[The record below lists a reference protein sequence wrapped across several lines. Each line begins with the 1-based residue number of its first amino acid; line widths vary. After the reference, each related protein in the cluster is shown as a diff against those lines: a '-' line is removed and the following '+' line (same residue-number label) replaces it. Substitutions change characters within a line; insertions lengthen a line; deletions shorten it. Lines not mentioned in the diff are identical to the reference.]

1 METWFR
7 WIVACC
13 SLAVLMVPFVGRAQQ
28 APSQT
33 ADPAAP
39 VDSVLAAG
47 QRALAAG
54 DTAQALM
61 LSHAFDA
68 QSEAG
73 PVDLRLADAYLQ
85 GLLRAGVDR
94 HEDEAAQA
102 YTSILRQAGPGL
114 DADPEL
120 IVRRHV
126 AQLAPILP
134 DATKEQVLQ
143 GASVEEAA
151 FAPTA
156 GTTLVQWWRRQDPL
170 PATARNE
177 RLIEHLQRVSHAHTH
192 FACADSECEPTG
204 WDARGTVYVR
214 FGAPSRRQSV
224 AFNDTEFNREVFR
237 FGVPV
242 SRHDFPDNELWV
254 YPQIDRTG
262 KYLFVKEDGY
272 YQRSPTKALLPPQ
285 LRGGYGGRSERTLN
299 KAVSA
304 IAALEHIYE
313 RLSQSHISYA
323 QRYSTIANYAGWQ
336 EEQAR
341 LIDMGALSRSRSRTV
356 GSGVGQRK
364 TVGPGPGPA
373 SGYPNEFVSNH
384 LHQSASRDAQDAKRR
399 AQRMPAAHST
409 VLDGTER
416 LPVAVRAARF
426 LSEAGSTAVRVAW
439 SHPPDALALSDATE
453 QTLDDAGFSDP
464 AGHLVRLR
472 AVQQDTAFRRGDT
485 INQQY
490 FVARDANGRRAPVD
504 VQTFTMTGDSDP
516 FHVGL
521 QWDQRVALSRED
533 GRIRRGPL
541 TKRTVYRID
550 SLAALP
556 DSTAGLVMS
565 DVMPGRL
572 PSDAAPRRAAMT
584 PYPFATLDEDR
595 PLALYFELYNLRMDA
610 EGRTEYT
617 VEYRVE
623 RVTDKRGIR
632 GVFGGDE
639 RSQTVMRST
648 YEGSQPRTEEF
659 ITLDLDA
666 WDLTAEGMLA
676 VTVRVTDEHR
686 GQQVQRTL
694 TFQDAREGR

>member
-1 METWFR
+1 
-7 WIVACC
+7 
-13 SLAVLMVPFVGRAQQ
+13 MVPFVGRAQQ

-33 ADPAAP
+33 VDPAAP
-39 VDSVLAAG
+39 VDSVLATG

-54 DTAQALM
+54 DTARALT
-61 LSHAFDA
+61 LWGRRFEA
-68 QSEAG
+68 QREAG
-73 PVDLRLADAYLQ
+73 AADLRLADASLQ
-85 GLLRAGVDR
+85 GLLRAGGDTQDAR
-94 HEDEAAQA
+94 AARA
-102 YTSILRQAGPGL
+102 YTAILRQAGPGL
-114 DADPEL
+114 DAEAAA
-120 IVRRHV
+120 IVRRHL
-126 AQLAPILP
+126 AQLAPLLP
-134 DATKEQVLQ
+134 TTVRDRVLR
-143 GASVEEAA
+143 GASVQEAA
-151 FAPTA
+151 FAPAA
-156 GTTLVQWWRRQDPL
+156 GTTLVRWWRRQDPL

-192 FACADSECEPTG
+192 FACTDPECEPTG

-224 AFNDTEFNREVFR
+224 AFNDTEFNRDVFR

-272 YQRSPTKALLPPQ
+272 YQLSPTKELLPPQ

-341 LIDMGALSRSRSRTV
+341 LIDMGAMSRSRSRTV

-409 VLDGTER
+409 VRDGTER

-426 LSEAGSTAVRVAW
+426 LSEAGRTAVRVAW

-453 QTLDDAGFSDP
+453 RALNDAGFSDP
-464 AGHLVRLR
+464 AGYLVRLR
-472 AVQQDTAFRRGDT
+472 AVQQDTTFRRGDT
-485 INQQY
+485 FGQRY
-490 FVARDANGRRAPVD
+490 FVARGTDGRRAPVD
-504 VQTFTMTGDSDP
+504 VQTFTMTGDTDP
-516 FHVGL
+516 FHIGL
-521 QWDQRVALSRED
+521 QWDQRVALSREA

-541 TKRTVYRID
+541 TKRAVYRID

-572 PSDAAPRRAAMT
+572 PSDAAPRRDAMT
-584 PYPFATLDEDR
+584 PYPFATLDDDAA
-595 PLALYFELYNLRMDA
+595 LALYFELYHLQKDG
-610 EGRTEYT
+610 EGQTKYT

-623 RVTDKRGIR
+623 RVTDKSGLR

-648 YEGSQPRTEEF
+648 YKGDRSRTEEF
-659 ITLDLDA
+659 ISLDLDA

>member
-1 METWFR
+1 MWNWLR
-7 WIVACC
+7 RSVACG
-13 SLAVLMVPFVGRAQQ
+13 SFALLLVPLLGHAQQ
-28 APSQT
+28 AP
-33 ADPAAP
+33 PHAAIAIP
-39 VDSVLAAG
+39 VDS
-47 QRALAAG
+47 ALAGGAHALARG
-54 DTAQALM
+54 GTSQALM
-61 LSHAFDA
+61 LSRAFDA

-85 GLLRAGVDR
+85 GLLRAGVDT

-114 DADPEL
+114 DAAPET

-126 AQLAPILP
+126 AQLVPILP
-134 DATKEQVLQ
+134 DATKEHVLQ
-143 GASVEEAA
+143 GASVQEAA
-151 FAPTA
+151 FAPAA

-177 RLIEHLQRVSHAHTH
+177 RLIEHLQRVAHAQTA
-192 FACADSECEPTG
+192 FACGTPECKPAG
-204 WDARGTVYVR
+204 WDVRGAVYVR
-214 FGAPSRRQSV
+214 FGAPTRRQSV
-224 AFNDTEFNREVFR
+224 AFNDTEFNRDVFR

-242 SRHDFPDNELWV
+242 SRHDFPDNVLWV
-254 YPQIDRTG
+254 YPQIDQTG

-272 YQRSPTKALLPPQ
+272 FQLSPTKELLPPQ

-341 LIDMGALSRSRSRTV
+341 LIDMGALSPSQSRTV

-384 LHQSASRDAQDAKRR
+384 LHQSAARDVQDAKRR
-399 AQRMPAAHST
+399 TRRMPAAHST
-409 VLDGTER
+409 VMDGTER

-426 LSEAGSTAVRVAW
+426 LSEAGSTEVRVAW
-439 SHPPDALALSDATE
+439 SHPPEALTLSDATE

-485 INQQY
+485 FDQQY
-490 FVARDANGRRAPVD
+490 FVARDASGHRAPVD

-521 QWDQRVALSRED
+521 QWDQRVALSRAT
-533 GRIRRGPL
+533 GRVQRGPL
-541 TKRTVYRID
+541 TKRAVHRID

-556 DSTAGLVMS
+556 GSTTGLVMS

-572 PSDAAPRRAAMT
+572 PPDAAPRRDAMT

-623 RVTDKRGIR
+623 RVTDKRGVR
-632 GVFGGDE
+632 GVFGGED

-648 YEGSQPRTEEF
+648 YEGSQSRTEEF

-666 WDLTAEGMLA
+666 WDLTEAGMLA
-676 VTVRVTDEHR
+676 ITVRVTDENR
-686 GQQVQRTL
+686 GQQVQRTIA
-694 TFQDAREGR
+694 FENAE